1 MKLQDLNREQIIQLK
16 QNLYCERNEN
26 ASYGEL
32 AEIDNLV
39 SDEELKEEYGD
50 TYFVDEDF
58 FQEVNYGKFKRFRSI

>member
-16 QNLYCERNEN
+16 QNLYCERNKN

-58 FQEVNYGKFKRFRSI
+58 F

>member
-32 AEIDNLV
+32 AEIDDLV
-39 SDEELKEEYGD
+39 SDEELKEEYGHID
-50 TYFVDEDF
+50 FVDEDF
-58 FQEVNYGKFKRFRSI
+58 F

>member
-16 QNLYCERNEN
+16 QNLCCEKNEN

-39 SDEELKEEYGD
+39 SDEELKKEYGD

-58 FQEVNYGKFKRFRSI
+58 F

>member
-16 QNLYCERNEN
+16 QRLYCERNEN

-39 SDEELKEEYGD
+39 SDEELEEEYGD
-50 TYFVDEDF
+50 IYFVDEDF
-58 FQEVNYGKFKRFRSI
+58 F

>member
-16 QNLYCERNEN
+16 QRLYCEKNEN

-58 FQEVNYGKFKRFRSI
+58 F

>member
-16 QNLYCERNEN
+16 QNLYCKRNEN

-50 TYFVDEDF
+50 IYFVDEDF
-58 FQEVNYGKFKRFRSI
+58 F

>member
-16 QNLYCERNEN
+16 QNLYCGKNEN

-58 FQEVNYGKFKRFRSI
+58 F

>member
-16 QNLYCERNEN
+16 QNLYCEKNEN

-39 SDEELKEEYGD
+39 SDEELEEEYGD

-58 FQEVNYGKFKRFRSI
+58 F

>member
-1 MKLQDLNREQIIQLK
+1 MKLQDLNREQIIQSK
-16 QNLYCERNEN
+16 QRLYCEKNEN

-58 FQEVNYGKFKRFRSI
+58 F

>member
-16 QNLYCERNEN
+16 KNLYCEKNEN

-58 FQEVNYGKFKRFRSI
+58 F

>member
-16 QNLYCERNEN
+16 QNLYGERNEN

-58 FQEVNYGKFKRFRSI
+58 F

>member
-16 QNLYCERNEN
+16 QNLYCEKNEN

-39 SDEELKEEYGD
+39 SDEELKKEYGD

-58 FQEVNYGKFKRFRSI
+58 F

>member
-1 MKLQDLNREQIIQLK
+1 MKLQDLNKEQIIQLK
-16 QNLYCERNEN
+16 QSLYCERNEN

-58 FQEVNYGKFKRFRSI
+58 F